1 MGYIL
6 MNVNLQ
12 NCLDDELV
20 EYFKQG
26 NKDAFDEL
34 VYRYKNSLYQY
45 ILSLVKDEGA
55 AGDLF
60 QEVFL
65 AFFKHIDTYKAQ
77 GKFKSWLFLTARNK
91 TLNYFRDNSPTD
103 SLDQTDDDGNT
114 FMYETVASDE
124 PNPLEALS
132 DKEAESTL
140 HKLMASLPEK
150 QKEILLLR
158 QYLSFKEIAEL
169 VNRPLGT
176 VLADAHR
183 AIKKMQNLLL
193 RQQQLEEIL

>member
-65 AFFKHIDTYKAQ
+65 SFFKHIDTYKAQ